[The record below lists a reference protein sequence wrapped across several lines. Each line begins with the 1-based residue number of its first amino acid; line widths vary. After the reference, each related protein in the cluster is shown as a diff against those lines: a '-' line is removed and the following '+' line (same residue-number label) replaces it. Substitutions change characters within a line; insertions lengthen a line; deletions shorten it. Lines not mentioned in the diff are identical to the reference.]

1 MDKLSLLLQIFS
13 SSDSLSI
20 LYLHLTSAIESCH
33 QWESGSSQ
41 RKNSA
46 MLDTDDSDSVSSSS
60 TVRSDNMVVSGAE
73 EVQLASESLLDRCID
88 DLYEKRGSTREKA
101 LASIIE
107 AFSSNL
113 QHEFVEKKFAT
124 LLHQCLNSI
133 KKGSAKEI
141 ALAAHAIGLLAL
153 TTGPGEKAQEILE
166 DSVPP
171 ISQALKSGSETSKIS
186 SLLECLAIITFVGGT
201 EQEETEKSMQM
212 MWHVVHPKLSAN
224 VVATKPSPGVI
235 AAMVSAWSF
244 LLTTMEGLTFD
255 PKIWQEYKDDR
266 SVRIAAGEALALIF
280 EIGNFKFSGE
290 AKASSDSSVSR
301 EVAHIQGLRGK
312 FLSQVRNLSTE
323 AAGKGSAKKDL
334 NSQRNIFRDILEF
347 LEDGYPPET
356 SMKIGGESLN
366 TTSWSQLI
374 QHFIGGGFVKHM
386 QENEFLHE
394 VFGFT
399 PKRKQLPGNEPRMSI
414 SDKRLYKSP
423 NSVVNKARTQYRNKQ
438 RMFSQDKNTG
448 HYAVGLGDEF

>member
-1 MDKLSLLLQIFS
+1 MDKLSI
-13 SSDSLSI
+13 DSTQFISLLSI
-20 LYLHLTSAIESCH
+20 HFSHPSDLFFSKSFRRLIPC
-33 QWESGSSQ
+33 SSQ

-60 TVRSDNMVVSGAE
+60 TVRSDNMAVSGAE
-73 EVQLASESLLDRCID
+73 EVQLGSESLLDRCID

-113 QHEFVEKKFAT
+113 QHEFVEK
-124 LLHQCLNSI
+124 N
-133 KKGSAKEI
+133 
-141 ALAAHAIGLLAL
+141 
-153 TTGPGEKAQEILE
+153 
-166 DSVPP
+166 
-171 ISQALKSGSETSKIS
+171 
-186 SLLECLAIITFVGGT
+186 
-201 EQEETEKSMQM
+201 
-212 MWHVVHPKLSAN
+212 
-224 VVATKPSPGVI
+224 
-235 AAMVSAWSF
+235 
-244 LLTTMEGLTFD
+244 
-255 PKIWQEYKDDR
+255 
-266 SVRIAAGEALALIF
+266 
-280 EIGNFKFSGE
+280 
-290 AKASSDSSVSR
+290 SVSR

-374 QHFIGGGFVKHM
+374 QLNFLKHFIGGGFVKHM

-414 SDKRLYKSP
+414 SDK
-423 NSVVNKARTQYRNKQ
+423 
-438 RMFSQDKNTG
+438 DKNTG